1 MLALFRL
8 FFDIAL
14 LRKGPQNVPYSPFLF
29 VFLFTFAFAMDIAMN
44 FIPGYDGKVL
54 DFGIFIRYIVVAN
67 VVIITVIFLLFKFY
81 GKTDRFLQSLTAI
94 TGVELTLKFIQLPA
108 VFLVMNGAS
117 NEPSMPIALAG
128 LFFMV
133 ILGWYLIIYMHIFH
147 IGLNLSKINAGM
159 LSFVILIL
167 SFVIKALLVPVAT

>member
-14 LRKGPQNVPYSPFLF
+14 LRKGPQDVPYSPFLF
-29 VFLFTFAFAMDIAMN
+29 IFLFSFAFAVDIVSN

-54 DFGIFIRYIVVAN
+54 DFGIFTRYIVVAN
-67 VVIITVIFLLFKFY
+67 AVIITVIFILFKFY

-108 VFLVMNGAS
+108 VFLVSNGATG
-117 NEPSMPIALAG
+117 EPSMMIALAG

-133 ILGWYLIIYMHIFH
+133 IIGWYLIIYMHIFRNALA
-147 IGLNLSKINAGM
+147 ISRINAGL

-167 SFVIKALLVPVAT
+167 SLSIKSLLVPVAA